1 MGKTLIING
10 YIMGI
15 MVTLAYRWLML
26 ITSNDINVVNVG
38 KTML

>member
-1 MGKTLIING
+1 MGKTFFNG

-15 MVTLAYRWLML
+15 NGYYMAYRWLML
-26 ITSNDINVVNVG
+26 MTSNDINVVNVG